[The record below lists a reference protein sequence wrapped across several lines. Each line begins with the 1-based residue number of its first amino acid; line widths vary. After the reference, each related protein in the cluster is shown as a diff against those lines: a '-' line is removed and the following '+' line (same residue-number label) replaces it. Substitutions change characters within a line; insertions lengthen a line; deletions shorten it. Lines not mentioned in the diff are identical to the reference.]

1 MRRTGA
7 ALGTGVLGTAAL
19 GTAALVLA
27 GCGTTSTART
37 ELIRQQDPD
46 GTVVSDPPCAGPV
59 TVVVLP
65 GQATRVALV
74 CFVP

>member
-7 ALGTGVLGTAAL
+7 ALGTAAL

-46 GTVVSDPPCAGPV
+46 GTVSDPPCAGPV